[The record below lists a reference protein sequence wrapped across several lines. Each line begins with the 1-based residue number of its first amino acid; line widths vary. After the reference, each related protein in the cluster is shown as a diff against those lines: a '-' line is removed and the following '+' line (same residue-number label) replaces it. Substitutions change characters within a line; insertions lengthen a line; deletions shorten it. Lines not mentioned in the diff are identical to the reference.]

1 MDLYQRGNEPHIK
14 QKKKNIDFEKKT
26 SIKFNLR
33 KLIK

>member
-1 MDLYQRGNEPHIK
+1 MDLYQRGNEHTLN
-14 QKKKNIDFEKKT
+14 KKKNVDFEKKT